1 MIKKILIA
9 TLVLAGSFAT
19 TSAKFQNSIG
29 NVENYSI
36 RVFKTDDVDLAGKWN
51 LIVQVPGQQ
60 LDVTLELTQEEKTF
74 SGTMSSVIGN
84 GKVINGALKE
94 KEFTAVLQAN
104 IQGQDMEIQMSGSVD
119 GDKMSGSF
127 LVPNMDAISFTGAKS
142 K

>member
-9 TLVLAGSFAT
+9 TLVLAASFAT
-19 TSAKFQNSIG
+19 TPAKFQNSIG